1 MSQTDTFVIDYKLY
15 GQVKSFVI
23 RAKAMRNVDAWHW
36 ASCDAGLAPFLSLA
50 NRL

>member
-23 RAKAMRNVDAWHW
+23 RAKAMRNVDAWH
-36 ASCDAGLAPFLSLA
+36 SGELRRRFSPNS
-50 NRL
+50 